1 MFILTLNTI
10 ICIQEKYKSLLK
22 YIEKSNPKLVLCNT
36 NRDLGSILFEVAVK
50 KNINSVIV
58 SHGTVSQSFDEFDK
72 IYKEYIAEGVFL
84 GNSKYKAVQSKIAK
98 KFADKIMSLF

>member
-1 MFILTLNTI
+1 M
-10 ICIQEKYKSLLK
+10 
-22 YIEKSNPKLVLCNT
+22 
-36 NRDLGSILFEVAVK
+36 K

-98 KFADKIMSLF
+98 KFAEKQKINGSLLETGNLIFSENLDNINLKKKIFYMLLLQKDYQLYKFMVLNIF